1 MKFSI
6 FLSICQHHFSCLLL
20 GKSYASEGT
29 CPGASFASQ
38 YLYHVRHTPHCLQ
51 ARNDKLIRPRI
62 PPPQH
67 TLQLLIR
74 PSVQVYRFDPAY
86 MRAHSTVYARA
97 PGSHERYSHRD
108 GSMPYRMQTNIPRF
122 QLAHRGSEVRQ
133 RVSNSPL
140 LVCSKYNK
148 DIQPYLR
155 LFRLQSA
162 QVLFP
167 SSFNS
172 VLIVC

>member
-1 MKFSI
+1 MSDTRLI
-6 FLSICQHHFSCLLL
+6 
-20 GKSYASEGT
+20 A
-29 CPGASFASQ
+29 
-38 YLYHVRHTPHCLQ
+38 LQ
-51 ARNDKLIRPRI
+51 ASSDKLIRPRI
-62 PPPQH
+62 PPSQH
-67 TLQLLIR
+67 ALQLLIR
-74 PSVQVYRFDPAY
+74 PSVQVHRFNPAY
-86 MRAHSTVYARA
+86 VCAHSTMYARA

-108 GSMPYRMQTNIPRF
+108 RSIPYRMQTNIPRF

-133 RVSNSPL
+133 KVSNLPL
-140 LVCSKYNK
+140 PVCSKYNK

-155 LFRLQSA
+155 LFLLQSA